1 MPQLTSYTK
10 DTETNIL
17 SNPPS
22 ADGELAFS
30 TDSKKF
36 FISDGTQW
44 IIYKSFRNFASY
56 DLDETYS
63 VSTKPMYHF
72 DTSDSSK
79 LLNSNSASPSNG
91 DSISKIICKSSGT
104 ELTSEIVTEQPT
116 YVSATGTS
124 FIGQSTGDA
133 RIGGKNILQF
143 DGTQFLAYDYN
154 YEQPQ
159 TSSRGWSFAY
169 VGRVENIDAGLPT
182 SIRTNDWNPVFGNTH
197 NYGPALSH
205 RPESGGNWLSYF
217 YFNVKIGHVSSVNR
231 NVTSIPPL
239 HQTGNYPFIFLARTI
254 CASNGYIIQA
264 YININNS
271 QYSDITNS
279 TSKILQNSYFGFI
292 LGATGTYKTS
302 GNRHR
307 GEIGEVLTFDSMLST
322 SDMNK
327 LGNYLAAKW
336 SLNWSDIL

>member
-17 SNPPS
+17 ANPPS

-44 IIYKSFRNFASY
+44 VIYKSFRNFASY

-63 VSTKPMYHF
+63 VSTKPMYHL
-72 DTSDSSK
+72 DASDSST
-79 LLNSNSASPSNG
+79 LLNSNSAAPSNG
-91 DSISKIICKSSGT
+91 DSISKIVCKSSGK

-143 DGTQFLAYDYN
+143 DGTQFLAYDYDN
-154 YEQPQ
+154 LQPT
-159 TSSRGWSFAY
+159 TSSRGFSFAY
-169 VGRVENIDAGLPT
+169 VGRVENIDAGLPS
-182 SIRTNDWNPVFGNTH
+182 SIRTSDFNPVFGGAYT
-197 NYGPALSH
+197 YSPGFMF
-205 RPESGGNWLSYF
+205 RPENGTNWYNHLYF
-217 YFNVKIGHVSSVNR
+217 GVRFGYTSQYNR
-231 NVTSIPPL
+231 APTEIPAP
-239 HQTGNYPFIFLARTI
+239 HQTGNYPLIFIFRSI
-254 CASNGYIIQA
+254 CASNGYLAQA
-264 YININNS
+264 HININNS
-271 QYSDITNS
+271 QYSDTLS
-279 TSKILQNSYFGFI
+279 ATSQLFQNFYTGFI
-292 LGATGTYKTS
+292 LGANGQYKTS
-302 GNRHR
+302 PGRHR

-322 SDMNK
+322 ADINQ
-327 LGNYLAAKW
+327 LGNYLATKW
-336 SLNWSDIL
+336 SLNWSDII